1 MRQVLV
7 RCVALIGLCALG
19 ACSIA
24 PHASV
29 TPSGG
34 APIAGSHGYLAASDE
49 VGRAAFR
56 GSAAGDDEARMV
68 SVPILVD

>member
-1 MRQVLV
+1 MRHALV
-7 RCVALIGLCALG
+7 RVIALIGLSALG
-19 ACSIA
+19 ACSSA
-24 PHASV
+24 PRSSV
-29 TPSGG
+29 GVSGG
-34 APIAGSHGYLAASDE
+34 PPLAGSHGYLAASDE